1 MHKPSRIAL
10 FAASLGIPLILVLAI
25 LGSITAA
32 GLATIFVILFAAVMA
47 VATQLS
53 SNQSQIKSNDTVS
66 TDSSQSDATDPF
78 EELQDQY
85 AKGELTEVEFEQ
97 RVEVLLE
104 TENGYSSDDQKIDSK
119 ESEKQEPAVERE

>member
-1 MHKPSRIAL
+1 MHKPSRITL

-25 LGSITAA
+25 LGSIAAA

-78 EELQDQY
+78 GELQDQY

-104 TENGYSSDDQKIDSK
+104 TEHGYSSDDQKVDSK